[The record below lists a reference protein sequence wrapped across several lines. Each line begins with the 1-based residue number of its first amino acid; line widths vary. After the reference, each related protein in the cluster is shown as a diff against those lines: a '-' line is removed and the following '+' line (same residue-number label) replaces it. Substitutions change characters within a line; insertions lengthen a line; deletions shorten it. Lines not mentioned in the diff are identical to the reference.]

1 MEDKIL
7 ENKKE
12 EKIKEVV
19 KINLT
24 SFNFDE
30 NNKKTTKS
38 EEKLIKK
45 EDFDE
50 KLNEV
55 LYKRALGY
63 SSEEII
69 EEFQDDNGNLKL
81 IKRKV
86 TKKDIPPDITAVK
99 ILLEKN
105 GESEFDLT
113 SMSDEELENL
123 RNEVMLEFIQDFDN
137 TNT

>member
-1 MEDKIL
+1 MEDKNLINEKDEIQNQY
-7 ENKKE
+7 ENLKT
-12 EKIKEVV
+12 IP
-19 KINLT
+19 
-24 SFNFDE
+24 
-30 NNKKTTKS
+30 NNKRVN
-38 EEKLIKK
+38 IN
-45 EDFDE
+45 FDE
-50 KLNEV
+50 KLNDV

-99 ILLEKN
+99 ILLEKK
-105 GESEFDLT
+105 GEEELDLS

-123 RNEVMLEFIQDFDN
+123 RNEVMLKILKTQNEE
-137 TNT
+137 T